1 MTNILRNIIHCITLN
16 REEAIGIKIILF
28 QLFGIS
34 FTCFTGKGEDI
45 KSGRHL
51 FNIELGFQ
59 LLPKLLVKKLF
70 PKKEYVHFCGS
81 CGPFVKGYSEVW
93 EEGANGPFKIELFQ
107 YKGGSKVMV
116 EEVVLNNHKNNKPVL
131 VFDYCG
137 VCNGLIKNKFLTKED
152 AILIMKRQ
160 RSHQF

>member
-16 REEAIGIKIILF
+16 REEAVGIKIILF

-59 LLPKLLVKKLF
+59 LLPKLLVKKCLQSF
-70 PKKEYVHFCGS
+70 FS
-81 CGPFVKGYSEVW
+81 F
-93 EEGANGPFKIELFQ
+93 
-107 YKGGSKVMV
+107 
-116 EEVVLNNHKNNKPVL
+116 
-131 VFDYCG
+131 
-137 VCNGLIKNKFLTKED
+137 TED
-152 AILIMKRQ
+152 TFAITQ
-160 RSHQF
+160 